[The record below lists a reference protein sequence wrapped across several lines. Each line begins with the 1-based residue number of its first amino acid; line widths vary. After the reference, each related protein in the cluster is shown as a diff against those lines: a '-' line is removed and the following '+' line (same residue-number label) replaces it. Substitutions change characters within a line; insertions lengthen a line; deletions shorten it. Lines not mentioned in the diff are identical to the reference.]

1 MSCHDKEAFLKVEK
15 VLLNKKEQLVGNRH
29 VAPLVKTFTNSQD
42 QFCMTYFKLFALFL
56 FPQRTLEDEIN
67 ERGLQKRRFQEKE
80 LWSILASCIVGLSH
94 LQKSNIKH
102 GCLRSSS
109 ILISPDGIIKVYDPI
124 ATGSPSNYDTLL
136 SHRDTPHIYL
146 SPEQVEALKEEKV
159 QHDYDPFRSDIFT
172 MGMVVL

>member
-1 MSCHDKEAFLKVEK
+1 MR
-15 VLLNKKEQLVGNRH
+15 QLVSPSASA
-29 VAPLVKTFTNSQD
+29 APPAYCASTSESSLHRISNAPKRSLEFDCLGIFAITFNPIGLPLHLVTTRSKGASSR
-42 QFCMTYFKLFALFL
+42 LAAS
-56 FPQRTLEDEIN
+56 
-67 ERGLQKRRFQEKE
+67 RRFQEKE

-94 LQKSNIKH
+94 LQKSNLKH